1 MTPRIQEP
9 HVVATTLDKIRPI
22 TASACFSARTAQI
35 AALSIP
41 DDIRSNR
48 SIMSHGAANSN
59 CTGLSGAVETF
70 YSGMGDSEPVVTE
83 TSAAEG
89 YASAGYADTGSN
101 PVPDGGAAVD
111 QSVGEAP
118 QATSTYGFGY
128 PNAGD
133 GNAYAGD
140 PNSVLQQA
148 QFNATVDSK
157 QAAGVTDANEASTG
171 LGNTDAES
179 TLVSD
184 YNSSVNGGV
193 VSDVANAAGLENGN
207 ALENADGSADEKQLA
222 DGYAALSAEED
233 RLWNIVRANSLDFTA
248 WTALIEETEKVAEDN
263 ILKIRRVYDAF
274 LAEFPLCYGYW
285 KKYADHE
292 ARLGS
297 IDKVVEVYERAVQ
310 GVTYSVDMW
319 LHYCIFAIS
328 TYGDPDTV
336 RRLFERGLAY
346 VGADYL
352 SFPFWD
358 KYIEYE
364 YMQQDWARLAM
375 IYTRIL
381 ENPNQ
386 QLDRYFSSFKEL
398 AGNRPLSE
406 LRTADEAA
414 AVAGVAS
421 EATGQA
427 IGGEVHPDGAE
438 HSPKSV
444 SAGLTEADELEKY
457 IAIREEM
464 YRKAK
469 EFDSKIIGFETAIR
483 RPYFHVRPLNVGELE
498 NWHNYLDF
506 IEREGDLSKIVKLY
520 ERCVIA
526 CANYPEYWIRYVL
539 CMEAS
544 GSMDLANNVLA
555 RATQVFVKRQPEIH
569 LFCAR
574 FKEQTGDIAGARAA
588 YQLVHTETSP
598 GLLEAIIRHA
608 NMEYRLGKL
617 EDAFS
622 LYEQAIAIEK
632 GKEHSQTLSMLFAQ
646 YSRFVYLASGNAEK
660 ARQILVEG
668 LENVLLSKPL
678 LEALLHFEAIQPVP
692 KQVDIDFLEAWVVKF
707 IMPNSESPGVASA
720 TEREELS
727 SIFLEFLNIFGDV
740 QSVKRAEDRHAK
752 LFLPHRSMSELKKRH
767 AEDFLASDKTK
778 VPRTYSV
785 QSPAQSV
792 MGAYPNAQN
801 QWTNYGV
808 QPQTWP
814 PVTQAQGQQWTAGY
828 TQQASYGAYAGY
840 GSNYA
845 NTQLPTSVPQ
855 STAYGAYPPAY
866 PAQPAVPQQN
876 YAQPVAAPAQQPAA
890 VPQAYYGSYY

>member
-1 MTPRIQEP
+1 
-9 HVVATTLDKIRPI
+9 
-22 TASACFSARTAQI
+22 
-35 AALSIP
+35 
-41 DDIRSNR
+41 
-48 SIMSHGAANSN
+48 
-59 CTGLSGAVETF
+59 
-70 YSGMGDSEPVVTE
+70 MGDSESVVTE
-83 TSAAEG
+83 TSAAEA
-89 YASAGYADTGSN
+89 YASAGYADSASN
-101 PVPDGGAAVD
+101 PVPEAGAAVGE
-111 QSVGEAP
+111 SAGEAA
-118 QATSTYGFGY
+118 QAHPAYSYGY
-128 PNAGD
+128 SNVGD
-133 GNAYAGD
+133 GNGNTYAGD

-148 QFNATVDSK
+148 QFNANDDSK
-157 QAAGVTDANEASTG
+157 QTAGVTDASEASTG
-171 LGNTDAES
+171 LGNMATES
-179 TLVSD
+179 NIVSA
-184 YNSSVNGGV
+184 YNSSLNGGV
-193 VSDVANAAGLENGN
+193 VSAAANVAGLENGN
-207 ALENADGSADEKQLA
+207 ALESVDGQADEKQLT
-222 DGYAALSAEED
+222 DGYASLSAEED

-297 IDKVVEVYERAVQ
+297 VDKVVEVYERAVQ
-310 GVTYSVDMW
+310 GITYSVDMW

-346 VGADYL
+346 VGTDYY
-352 SFPFWD
+352 SFPLWD

-414 AVAGVAS
+414 AAAGVVS

-427 IGGEVHPDGAE
+427 VEGEVRPDGAE

-457 IAIREEM
+457 IAIREEL
-464 YRKAK
+464 YKKAK

-506 IEREGDLSKIVKLY
+506 IEREGDLSKVSSNLPNHLSQIVKLY

-574 FKEQTGDIAGARAA
+574 FKEQVGDIDGARAA
-588 YQLVHTETSP
+588 YQLVHSEISP
-598 GLLEAIIRHA
+598 GLLEAIIKHA
-608 NMEYRLGKL
+608 NMEHRLGKL

-632 GKEHSQTLSMLFAQ
+632 GKEHSQTLPMLFAQ

-660 ARQILVEG
+660 ARQILVDG
-668 LENVLLSKPL
+668 LENVVLSKPL
-678 LEALLHFEAIQPVP
+678 LEALLHFEAIQPLP
-692 KQVDIDFLEAWVVKF
+692 KRVDIDFLESLVVKF
-707 IMPNSESPGVASA
+707 IMPNPESSGVASA
-720 TEREELS
+720 TEREDLS
-727 SIFLEFLNIFGDV
+727 SIFLEFLNLFGDV
-740 QSVKRAEDRHAK
+740 QSIKRAEDRHAK

-778 VPRTYSV
+778 VPRNYSV
-785 QSPAQSV
+785 QSPAQSL

-808 QPQTWP
+808 QPQSWP

-840 GSNYA
+840 GGNYA
-845 NTQLPTSVPQ
+845 NPQLPTSVPQ
-855 STAYGAYPPAY
+855 STAYGAYPPTY
-866 PAQPAVPQQN
+866 PVQPALPQQN
-876 YAQPVAAPAQQPAA
+876 YAQPAAA
-890 VPQAYYGSYY
+890 PQAYYGGSYY

>member
-1 MTPRIQEP
+1 
-9 HVVATTLDKIRPI
+9 
-22 TASACFSARTAQI
+22 
-35 AALSIP
+35 
-41 DDIRSNR
+41 
-48 SIMSHGAANSN
+48 
-59 CTGLSGAVETF
+59 
-70 YSGMGDSEPVVTE
+70 MGDSELVATGA
-83 TSAAEG
+83 SAAEA
-89 YASAGYADTGSN
+89 YASAGYAEAGSN
-101 PVPDGGAAVD
+101 PVPEAGAAVD
-111 QSVGEAP
+111 QSAGEAA
-118 QATSTYGFGY
+118 QGASAYGFGY
-128 PNAGD
+128 SNAGD
-133 GNAYAGD
+133 ANAYAGD

-148 QFNATVDSK
+148 QFNATGDSK
-157 QAAGVTDANEASTG
+157 QPDGVTDANEASTG
-171 LGNTDAES
+171 LGSTPAES
-179 TLVSD
+179 AVVSD
-184 YNSSVNGGV
+184 FNSSVNGGV
-193 VSDVANAAGLENGN
+193 VGAVANASELENGTP
-207 ALENADGSADEKQLA
+207 LETVDGAADEKQLA

-292 ARLGS
+292 ARLG
-297 IDKVVEVYERAVQ
+297 DKVVEVYERAVQ

-336 RRLFERGLAY
+336 RRMRATVISPLYGGKALMELHDRMLFERGLAY
-346 VGADYL
+346 VGTDYL
-352 SFPFWD
+352 SFPLWD

-414 AVAGVAS
+414 AVTGVAS
-421 EATGQA
+421 EATGQT
-427 IGGEVHPDGAE
+427 IEGEVHPDGAE
-438 HSPKSV
+438 RSPKSV
-444 SAGLTEADELEKY
+444 SAGLTEAEELEKY

-464 YRKAK
+464 YKKAK

-539 CMEAS
+539 CTEAS

-574 FKEQTGDIAGARAA
+574 FKEQNGDIAGARAA
-588 YQLVHTETSP
+588 YQLVHSETSP

-608 NMEYRLGKL
+608 NMEHRLGKL

-632 GKEHSQTLSMLFAQ
+632 GKEHSQTLPMLFAQ
-646 YSRFVYLASGNAEK
+646 YSRFVYLASGNAER
-660 ARQILVEG
+660 ARQILVDG

-678 LEALLHFEAIQPVP
+678 LEALLHFEAMQPLP
-692 KQVDIDFLEAWVVKF
+692 KRVDIDFLESCVVKF

-720 TEREELS
+720 TDREELS
-727 SIFLEFLNIFGDV
+727 SIFLEFLNLFGDV
-740 QSVKRAEDRHAK
+740 QSIKRAEDRHAK

-792 MGAYPNAQN
+792 MGTYPNAQN

-828 TQQASYGAYAGY
+828 TPQASYGAYAGY
-840 GSNYA
+840 AGNYA
-845 NTQLPTSVPQ
+845 NSQLPTSVPQ

>member
-1 MTPRIQEP
+1 
-9 HVVATTLDKIRPI
+9 
-22 TASACFSARTAQI
+22 
-35 AALSIP
+35 
-41 DDIRSNR
+41 
-48 SIMSHGAANSN
+48 
-59 CTGLSGAVETF
+59 
-70 YSGMGDSEPVVTE
+70 MGDSEAVVTE
-83 TSAAEG
+83 ASAAEA
-89 YASAGYADTGSN
+89 YASAGYAETGSN
-101 PVPDGGAAVD
+101 PAPEAGATVD
-111 QSVGEAP
+111 QSAGEAA
-118 QATSTYGFGY
+118 QASSTYGYGY
-128 PNAGD
+128 SNVGD
-133 GNAYAGD
+133 VNSYAGD
-140 PNSVLQQA
+140 PNSILQQA
-148 QFNATVDSK
+148 QFSATGESKPAGGAADS
-157 QAAGVTDANEASTG
+157 NEASAG
-171 LGNTDAES
+171 VGS
-179 TLVSD
+179 TAADSTMVSD

-193 VSDVANAAGLENGN
+193 AGAVTNTSGLENGN
-207 ALENADGSADEKQLA
+207 ALENADGSADEKQQA

-248 WTALIEETEKVAEDN
+248 WTSLIEETEKAAEDN

-319 LHYCIFAIS
+319 LHYCIFAIT

-346 VGADYL
+346 VGTDYL
-352 SFPFWD
+352 SFPLWD

-364 YMQQDWARLAM
+364 YMQQDWARLAV

-427 IGGEVHPDGAE
+427 TEGEVHPDGAE
-438 HSPKSV
+438 RSPKSV
-444 SAGLTEADELEKY
+444 SAGLTEAEELEKY

-464 YRKAK
+464 YKKAK

-569 LFCAR
+569 IFCAR
-574 FKEQTGDIAGARAA
+574 FKEQTGDIDGARAA

-598 GLLEAIIRHA
+598 GLLEAIIKHA
-608 NMEYRLGKL
+608 NMEYRLEKM

-632 GKEHSQTLSMLFAQ
+632 GKEHSQTLPMLFAQ

-678 LEALLHFEAIQPVP
+678 LEAILHFEAIQPLP
-692 KQVDIDFLEAWVVKF
+692 KRVDIDFLESWVVKF

-727 SIFLEFLNIFGDV
+727 SIFLEFLNLFGDV
-740 QSVKRAEDRHAK
+740 QSIKRAEDRHAK

-778 VPRTYSV
+778 APRSYSA
-785 QSPAQSV
+785 QSPAQSG

-801 QWTNYGV
+801 QWSNYGV

-840 GSNYA
+840 GGNYA
-845 NTQLPTSVPQ
+845 NSQLPTSVPQ

-866 PAQPAVPQQN
+866 PAQVHSRRFLN
-876 YAQPVAAPAQQPAA
+876 KTMHNLWLQPLHSNLLRFLKLITGVIIELTK
-890 VPQAYYGSYY
+890 

>member
-1 MTPRIQEP
+1 MRLTF
-9 HVVATTLDKIRPI
+9 
-22 TASACFSARTAQI
+22 FSATKPFSS
-35 AALSIP
+35 LE
-41 DDIRSNR
+41 
-48 SIMSHGAANSN
+48 
-59 CTGLSGAVETF
+59 VKTF
-70 YSGMGDSEPVVTE
+70 FSSMGDSESVVTE
-83 TSAAEG
+83 TSAAEA
-89 YASAGYADTGSN
+89 YASAAAGYADTGSN
-101 PVPDGGAAVD
+101 PIPDAGAAAGE
-111 QSVGEAP
+111 SAGEAA
-118 QATSTYGFGY
+118 QANSTYGFGY
-128 PNAGD
+128 SNAGE

-148 QFNATVDSK
+148 QFNATDDSK
-157 QAAGVTDANEASTG
+157 QAVAANDANEASG
-171 LGNTDAES
+171 LANTATES
-179 TLVSD
+179 TAVSD
-184 YNSSVNGGV
+184 YNSSVNGTV
-193 VSDVANAAGLENGN
+193 VGAVANATGLENGN
-207 ALENADGSADEKQLA
+207 ALENVDGSADEKQLA

-248 WTALIEETEKVAEDN
+248 WTALIEETEKIAEDN
-263 ILKIRRVYDAF
+263 IVKIRRVYDAF

-297 IDKVVEVYERAVQ
+297 VEKVVEVYERAVQ

-319 LHYCIFAIS
+319 LHYCIFAIG

-346 VGADYL
+346 VGTDYL
-352 SFPFWD
+352 SFPLWD

-364 YMQQDWARLAM
+364 YMQQDWARLAL

-414 AVAGVAS
+414 AVAGVVS
-421 EATGQA
+421 EATGPA
-427 IGGEVHPDGAE
+427 IEGEVRPDDTE
-438 HSPKSV
+438 RSPKSA

-464 YRKAK
+464 YKKAK

-574 FKEQTGDIAGARAA
+574 FKEQAGDIDGARAA

-608 NMEYRLGKL
+608 NMEHRLGKL

-632 GKEHSQTLSMLFAQ
+632 GKEHSQTLPMLFAQ

-668 LENVLLSKPL
+668 LENVVLSKPL
-678 LEALLHFEAIQPVP
+678 LEALLHFEAIQPLP
-692 KQVDIDFLEAWVVKF
+692 KRVDIDFLESLVVKF
-707 IMPNSESPGVASA
+707 IMPTPDNPGIASA

-727 SIFLEFLNIFGDV
+727 SIFLEFLNLFGDI
-740 QSVKRAEDRHAK
+740 QSIKRAEDRHAK

-767 AEDFLASDKTK
+767 ADDFLASDKTK
-778 VPRTYSV
+778 MPRTYS
-785 QSPAQSV
+785 AQSSAQSL

-840 GSNYA
+840 GGNYA
-845 NTQLPTSVPQ
+845 NSQLPTSVPQ

-866 PAQPAVPQQN
+866 PVQALPQQN
-876 YAQPVAAPAQQPAA
+876 YAQPAAAPAQQPAA